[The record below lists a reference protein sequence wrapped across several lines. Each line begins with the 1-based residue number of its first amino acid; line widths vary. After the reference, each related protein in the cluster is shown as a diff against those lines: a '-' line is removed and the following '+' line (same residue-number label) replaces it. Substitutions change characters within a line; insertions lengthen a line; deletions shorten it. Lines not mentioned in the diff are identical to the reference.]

1 MFIIE
6 QITIICYYI
15 KDNMKNL
22 INIKIHNRRG
32 IKGADILIEILLII
46 VIILL
51 IINIFI
57 CTRPKDIN
65 LVKFREDIETKFESM
80 EKSFR
85 QEFYANREESRRNEQ
100 ENRQEMKVS
109 IDSLTSSIS
118 RHIMNLSTLQQNQFD
133 INSKNLENTLNSFNE
148 NMMKSL
154 DNLAKLQNEKL
165 SQLTKVTEEK
175 FTGLTKS
182 TEDNLEKMR
191 VTVDEKLQNTLEKR
205 LGQSFKMVNDRLEQV
220 YKGLGE
226 MQTLATGVGDLKK
239 VLSNVKT
246 RGVLGEIQLE
256 RILEQFLAPEQYAK
270 NVIIKKGSRE
280 TVEFAIRLPG
290 KDELKDTIY
299 LPLDAKFPL
308 DIYNKLIDA
317 YEEGNQSSIDSASK
331 ELERFIKKSAKDIRD
346 KYIDP
351 PNTTEFGILFLPTEG
366 LYAEVVKRQQLVED
380 LQRDFK
386 INITGPTT
394 LIALLNS
401 LQMGFKTLAIERHSS
416 EVWKVLGAV
425 KTEFAKFET
434 VLNAA
439 QSKLNQASSE
449 IDKLVGTRTRQINR
463 KLESVEKLSHDQAY
477 EYIATLKND
486 EF

>member
-1 MFIIE
+1 ME
-6 QITIICYYI
+6 
-15 KDNMKNL
+15 KKLD
-22 INIKIHNRRG
+22 
-32 IKGADILIEILLII
+32 
-46 VIILL
+46 
-51 IINIFI
+51 
-57 CTRPKDIN
+57 
-65 LVKFREDIETKFESM
+65 SM

-133 INSKNLENTLNSFNE
+133 INSKGLENTLNSFNE

-154 DNLAKLQNEKL
+154 DNLAQLQNEKL

-182 TEDNLEKMR
+182 TEKNLEKMR
-191 VTVDEKLQNTLEKR
+191 ITVDEKLQSTLEKR
-205 LGQSFKMVNDRLEQV
+205 LGESFKMVNDRLEQV

-256 RILEQFLAPEQYAK
+256 RILEQFLGPEQYDK
-270 NVIIKKGSRE
+270 NVITKKGSRE
-280 TVEFAIRLPG
+280 TVEFAIKLPG
-290 KDELKDTIY
+290 KDEIKDTIY

-317 YEEGNQSSIDSASK
+317 YEEGSQKSIDSASK
-331 ELERFIKKSAKDIRD
+331 DLERFIKKSAKDIRD

-366 LYAEVVKRQQLVED
+366 LYAEVIKRQQLVED

-401 LQMGFKTLAIERHSS
+401 LQMGFKTLAIEKHSS
-416 EVWKVLGAV
+416 QVWKVLGAV
-425 KTEFAKFET
+425 KTEFSKFET

-439 QSKLNQASSE
+439 QTKLNQASSE

-477 EYIATLKND
+477 EYIASSKDD

>member
-1 MFIIE
+1 M
-6 QITIICYYI
+6 
-15 KDNMKNL
+15 
-22 INIKIHNRRG
+22 
-32 IKGADILIEILLII
+32 
-46 VIILL
+46 LL

-57 CTRPKDIN
+57 CIKPRESN
-65 LVKFREDIETKFESM
+65 LEKFSEDIKNKLDSI
-80 EKSFR
+80 EKLSR
-85 QEFYANREESRRNEQ
+85 QEFYANREESRRNEK

-109 IDSLTSSIS
+109 IDSLTSSLS
-118 RHIMNLSTLQQNQFD
+118 RNIMNLSTLQQNQFD
-133 INSKNLENTLNSFNE
+133 INSKSLENTLNSFNE
-148 NMMKSL
+148 NMIKSL
-154 DNLAKLQNEKL
+154 DSLAQLQNEKL
-165 SQLTKVTEEK
+165 DQLTKITEEK
-175 FTGLTKS
+175 FTMLTKS
-182 TEDNLEKMR
+182 TEDNLERMR

-205 LGQSFKMVNDRLEQV
+205 LGESFKMVNDRLEQV

-256 RILEQFLAPEQYAK
+256 RILEQFLAPEQYGK
-270 NVIIKKGSRE
+270 NVITKKGSRE
-280 TVEFAIRLPG
+280 TVEFAIKLPG

-299 LPLDAKFPL
+299 LPVDAKFPL
-308 DIYNKLIDA
+308 DIYNKLVDA
-317 YEEGNQSSIDSASK
+317 YEDGNQSLIDSSSK
-331 ELERFIKKSAKDIRD
+331 ELEKFIRKSAKDIRD

-366 LYAEVVKRQQLVED
+366 LYAEVIKRQQLVED
-380 LQRDFK
+380 LQRNFK

-394 LIALLNS
+394 LVALLNS

-425 KTEFAKFET
+425 KTEFTKFEA

-463 KLESVEKLSHDQAY
+463 KLESVEKLSYDESY
-477 EYIATLKND
+477 EYIAKTNND
-486 EF
+486 EI